1 MGVEIERK
9 FLVVGETWRGLGEA
23 KLYRQGYIPTPNA
36 KATVRLRIAGEQG
49 YITIKGKKEGIARAE
64 FEYEIP
70 RVEAEQMLDTL
81 CDRPLIAKYRS
92 RIVLGGLVWEVDEF
106 LGDNAGLIIAEV
118 ELNNAEQNLEFPEWI
133 GAEVTEDSCYY
144 NSNLVKYPYSQWQ
157 KS

>member
-9 FLVVGETWRGLGEA
+9 FLVVGETWRGLGER
-23 KLYRQGYIPTPNA
+23 KLYRQGYIPTLNA
-36 KATVRLRIAGEQG
+36 QATLRLRIAGEQG

-81 CDRPLIAKYRS
+81 CDRPLIEKYRY
-92 RIVLGGLVWEVDEF
+92 RIAFQGLVWEVDEF

-118 ELNNAEQNLEFPEWI
+118 ELVSAQQKLEFPEWI
-133 GAEVTEDSCYY
+133 GAEVTEDLRYY
-144 NSNLVKYPYSQWQ
+144 NSNLVKYPYCQWT